1 MAFIV
6 GQVNRKTK
14 PLRPCAYGSTKS
26 NIMPRP
32 PSARNAGRIDLSA
45 RDINLPGVLEIGS
58 YHYKSAQRGL
68 QGVAHEGCFGICH
81 LVRGVQTYRV
91 DADVCHL
98 RGGDQLLTF
107 PGEALDTAGTP
118 EEKGHLHWFVL
129 RMQPLDAPLLFLDAT
144 AAVELRKVLLALPNR
159 HFAAHP
165 DADDLAATILN
176 TLQTKPTQL
185 LSRMSAA
192 QLLLRYIFQLLE
204 AAGRDEAGR
213 PSPRIQR
220 CLDHITDHLHETLS
234 VPELATLI
242 GLSESRFKNRFRE
255 EVGIPPGDYV
265 LRSKITAPCEDLKN
279 QESMVTTVAHAFGFS
294 SSQYFATVFRR
305 FMGLTPTAYKR
316 RHLQR

>member
-1 MAFIV
+1 
-6 GQVNRKTK
+6 
-14 PLRPCAYGSTKS
+14 
-26 NIMPRP
+26 MPRL
-32 PSARNAGRIDLSA
+32 PSARNAGRIDLSV

-68 QGVAHEGCFGICH
+68 QGVAHAGCFGICH

-91 DADVCHL
+91 GDELCHL

-118 EEKGHLHWFVL
+118 EEKGHLHWLVL
-129 RMQPLDAPLLFLDAT
+129 RMQPLEAPLLFLDVT
-144 AAVELRKVLLALPNR
+144 AAVALRKALLALPNR

-165 DADDLAATILN
+165 DADELAATILN
-176 TLQTKPTQL
+176 TLQKRPA
-185 LSRMSAA
+185 RMLARMAVA
-192 QLLLRYIFQLLE
+192 QWLLRYIFQMLE
-204 AAGRDEAGR
+204 ASGRDQAAR

-220 CLDHITDHLHETLS
+220 CLDHIAGHLHETLS
-234 VPELATLI
+234 VPELANLI
-242 GLSESRFKNRFRE
+242 GLSESRFKNRFRD

-265 LRSKITAPCEDLKN
+265 LRTKITAACRDL
-279 QESMVTTVAHAFGFS
+279 EISGSTITSVAHAFGFS

-316 RHLQR
+316 RQSIR